1 MTMKDVII
9 HIGEAILALSVFAA
23 HVAVCY
29 LLFGKV
35 ATIIILCWQLF
46 GAALMAYELILAPVM
61 DD

>member
-1 MTMKDVII
+1 MI
-9 HIGEAILALSVFAA
+9 HISEAILALSVFAA

-46 GAALMAYELILAPVM
+46 GAALMAYELIRAPVM